1 MLKGVR
7 MTKTIQV
14 RVDADLKDS
23 IDELYTSLGMDT
35 STATRVFFKAS
46 LDAGGLPFPLVKGA
60 NKLAS
65 EKTILEAIQFRK
77 SGGEFL
83 TKEQSLARLE
93 AAMKQK

>member
-1 MLKGVR
+1 MSTQSTLQLE
-7 MTKTIQV
+7 T
-14 RVDADLKDS
+14 
-23 IDELYTSLGMDT
+23 EMDT
-35 STATRVFFKAS
+35 STAIRVFFKAS
-46 LDAGGLPFPLVKGA
+46 LEAGGLPFPLVKGT
-60 NKLAS
+60 NQLSS